1 MAGHLFGRSNAANI
15 YGYRGTRWIASASQ
29 VAPCRASWYPPIMT
43 VLLDDKLID
52 RIKSALLTC
61 TRTELAARC
70 GVSHATLG
78 RALNGLPVG
87 APTRRL
93 IELQVSK

>member
-1 MAGHLFGRSNAANI
+1 MPTARRVGLQARSD
-15 YGYRGTRWIASASQ
+15 TPE
-29 VAPCRASWYPPIMT
+29 VARRRSPWYSPRMT
-43 VLLDDKLID
+43 VLLDDKLIA
-52 RIKSALLTC
+52 RLKAVLLTC

-78 RALNGLPVG
+78 KALNGLPVG

>member
-1 MAGHLFGRSNAANI
+1 
-15 YGYRGTRWIASASQ
+15 
-29 VAPCRASWYPPIMT
+29 MT
-43 VLLDDKLID
+43 VILDDKLIA
-52 RIKSALLTC
+52 RLKVVLTTC

-87 APTRRL
+87 APTRKL
-93 IELQVSK
+93 IALEVGR

>member
-1 MAGHLFGRSNAANI
+1 
-15 YGYRGTRWIASASQ
+15 
-29 VAPCRASWYPPIMT
+29 MT
-43 VLLDDKLID
+43 VTLDDKLIA
-52 RIKSALLTC
+52 RLKAVLLTC

-78 RALNGLPVG
+78 RALNGFPVG

-93 IELQVSK
+93 IELQVGK

>member
-1 MAGHLFGRSNAANI
+1 M
-15 YGYRGTRWIASASQ
+15 
-29 VAPCRASWYPPIMT
+29 
-43 VLLDDKLID
+43 DDKLIA
-52 RIKSALLTC
+52 RIKAVLLTC

-87 APTRRL
+87 APTRKL
-93 IELQVSK
+93 IALEVGK

>member
-1 MAGHLFGRSNAANI
+1 
-15 YGYRGTRWIASASQ
+15 
-29 VAPCRASWYPPIMT
+29 MT
-43 VLLDDKLID
+43 VILDDRLIA
-52 RIKSALLTC
+52 RLKTVLLTC

-87 APTRRL
+87 APTRKL
-93 IELQVSK
+93 IALEVGR

>member
-1 MAGHLFGRSNAANI
+1 M
-15 YGYRGTRWIASASQ
+15 TAS
-29 VAPCRASWYPPIMT
+29 
-43 VLLDDKLID
+43 LDDKLIA
-52 RIKSALLTC
+52 RIKAVLLTC

-78 RALNGLPVG
+78 RALNGFPVG
-87 APTRRL
+87 YPTRRL

>member
-1 MAGHLFGRSNAANI
+1 MWYS
-15 YGYRGTRWIASASQ
+15 RGMTAS
-29 VAPCRASWYPPIMT
+29 
-43 VLLDDKLID
+43 LDDRLIA
-52 RIKSALLTC
+52 RIKVALLTC

-87 APTRRL
+87 APTRKL
-93 IELQVSK
+93 IALEVGK

>member
-15 YGYRGTRWIASASQ
+15 YGYRGTRRIASAPQ
-29 VAPCRASWYPPIMT
+29 VAPCDGAWYSRRMT
-43 VLLDDKLID
+43 VLLDDKLIA
-52 RIKSALLTC
+52 RIKVVLLTC

>member
-1 MAGHLFGRSNAANI
+1 MAGHSFGRSNAANV
-15 YGYRGTRWIASASQ
+15 YGYRGTCWIASAPQ
-29 VAPCRASWYPPIMT
+29 VAPCDGAWYSRRMT
-43 VLLDDKLID
+43 VLLDDKLIA
-52 RIKSALLTC
+52 RIKVVLTTC

-87 APTRRL
+87 APTRKL
-93 IELQVSK
+93 IALEVGK

>member
-1 MAGHLFGRSNAANI
+1 MATPERVGLQARSNTPEVARRSSPW
-15 YGYRGTRWIASASQ
+15 YSPLMTAS
-29 VAPCRASWYPPIMT
+29 
-43 VLLDDKLID
+43 LDDKLIA

-93 IELQVSK
+93 IELQVGK

>member
-1 MAGHLFGRSNAANI
+1 
-15 YGYRGTRWIASASQ
+15 
-29 VAPCRASWYPPIMT
+29 
-43 VLLDDKLID
+43 LDDKLIA
-52 RIKSALLTC
+52 RIKAVLLTC

-78 RALNGLPVG
+78 RALNGFPVG
-87 APTRRL
+87 YPTRRL